1 MINFK
6 SLFPIVI
13 GFSFWIYG
21 NILLI
26 KKLQNK
32 TSEIREPKSSIEVS
46 IDQDLKDK
54 NKNEKKDL
62 INLVKNKESFHLNSL
77 ITKNISLFTK
87 NPNYKM
93 LAWLIVQLT
102 IFSLFVLSVNIFKN
116 NLIPYFNAWN
126 LINWIEKWIYFDFL
140 RTKNEKGVLYC
151 WATRAIFKVGRVGM
165 DRIACSTWI
174 LKCAE

>member
-1 MINFK
+1 LINFK

-13 GFSFWIYG
+13 GFSVWIYG
-21 NILLI
+21 NILLV
-26 KKLQNK
+26 KKLMNK
-32 TSEIREPKSSIEVS
+32 TSEIKKSKSSTEVS

-54 NKNEKKDL
+54 DKNEKKDL
-62 INLVKNKESFHLNSL
+62 FNLVKNKESLHLNSL

-116 NLIPYFNAWN
+116 NLIPYLNA
-126 LINWIEKWIYFDFL
+126 
-140 RTKNEKGVLYC
+140 
-151 WATRAIFKVGRVGM
+151 
-165 DRIACSTWI
+165 
-174 LKCAE
+174 

>member
-6 SLFPIVI
+6 SLFPIAI

-32 TSEIREPKSSIEVS
+32 TSDIKKSKSSIEVS

-62 INLVKNKESFHLNSL
+62 FNLVKNKESLHLNSL

-87 NPNYKM
+87 NPNYKL

-116 NLIPYFNAWN
+116 NLIPYLNA
-126 LINWIEKWIYFDFL
+126 
-140 RTKNEKGVLYC
+140 
-151 WATRAIFKVGRVGM
+151 
-165 DRIACSTWI
+165 
-174 LKCAE
+174 

>member
-13 GFSFWIYG
+13 GFSIWIYG
-21 NILLI
+21 NILLV

-32 TSEIREPKSSIEVS
+32 TSEIKESKSSIEVS
-46 IDQDLKDK
+46 KDQDLIDK

-62 INLVKNKESFHLNSL
+62 INVVKNKENFHFNSL

-93 LAWLIVQLT
+93 LTWLIVQLT
-102 IFSLFVLSVNIFKN
+102 IFSLFILAVNIFKK
-116 NLIPYFNAWN
+116 NLIPYFNA
-126 LINWIEKWIYFDFL
+126 
-140 RTKNEKGVLYC
+140 
-151 WATRAIFKVGRVGM
+151 
-165 DRIACSTWI
+165 
-174 LKCAE
+174 

>member
-6 SLFPIVI
+6 TLFPIVI

-21 NILLI
+21 NILLV

-32 TSEIREPKSSIEVS
+32 TPEIKKSEKPIDTYM
-46 IDQDLKDK
+46 DQDLKDQDK

-62 INLVKNKESFHLNSL
+62 INVVKNKESFHLNSL

-116 NLIPYFNAWN
+116 NLIPYFNN
-126 LINWIEKWIYFDFL
+126 
-140 RTKNEKGVLYC
+140 
-151 WATRAIFKVGRVGM
+151 
-165 DRIACSTWI
+165 
-174 LKCAE
+174 

>member
-13 GFSFWIYG
+13 GFLFWTYG

-32 TSEIREPKSSIEVS
+32 KSEIKESRSSIDIS

-54 NKNEKKDL
+54 NKNQKKDL
-62 INLVKNKESFHLNSL
+62 INVVKKKESLHLNSL
-77 ITKNISLFTK
+77 ITKNISLFTE

-93 LAWLIVQLT
+93 LTWLIVQLT
-102 IFSLFVLSVNIFKN
+102 IFSLFIFAVNIFKKI
-116 NLIPYFNAWN
+116 LIPYFNA
-126 LINWIEKWIYFDFL
+126 
-140 RTKNEKGVLYC
+140 
-151 WATRAIFKVGRVGM
+151 
-165 DRIACSTWI
+165 
-174 LKCAE
+174 